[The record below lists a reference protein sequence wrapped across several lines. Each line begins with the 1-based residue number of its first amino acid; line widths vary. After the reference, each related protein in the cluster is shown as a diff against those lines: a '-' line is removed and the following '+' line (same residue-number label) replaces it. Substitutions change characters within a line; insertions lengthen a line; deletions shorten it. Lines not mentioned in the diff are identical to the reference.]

1 MPRLLQQLSRKTLVR
16 NALLFA
22 VVVVVG
28 AMPYEGSS
36 WDEPSTALIDNS
48 DEAALLLLLT
58 GIDQEASAGQETQS
72 GAVSDSFLAGKRST
86 DCVQLWLAYVN
97 AIVQLEVAQANLTKI
112 QSAIER
118 CLEKRTQSAP
128 QVDPLIPNSLIGF
141 GDSLS
146 GSIELPLGKENEGT
160 VLD

>member
-1 MPRLLQQLSRKTLVR
+1 MLVR
-16 NALLFA
+16 NALLVA

-36 WDEPSTALIDNS
+36 WDEPSTGLIDDG

-72 GAVSDSFLAGKRST
+72 GAISDFFLAGKQSS

-112 QSAIER
+112 QSAIEK
-118 CLEKRTQSAP
+118 CLERRTQSAP
-128 QVDPLIPNSLIGF
+128 QADPVTPNSLIGLD
-141 GDSLS
+141 DSLS
-146 GSIELPLGKENEGT
+146 GSIELQLGTENEGS
-160 VLD
+160 VID